1 MYKNTCKTLSNLP
14 IAILTGVMYNMVTSL
29 REGRYLEM
37 KTWKQ
42 TKLRSVKNEF
52 GGRIEEFKGFD
63 DDRRVYINIYN
74 EIIDAIES
82 LPDEPHGYIKCAVT
96 HQIKADKEILY
107 RISEKFQ
114 D

>member
-1 MYKNTCKTLSNLP
+1 
-14 IAILTGVMYNMVTSL
+14 
-29 REGRYLEM
+29 M

-42 TKLRSVKNEF
+42 KKIHDVKIQF
-52 GGRIEEFKGFD
+52 SGCIEEFEGFD

-74 EIIDAIES
+74 QIIDAIES

-96 HQIKADKEILY
+96 HQIKADGEILN
-107 RISEKFQ
+107 RIREKFQ